1 MCGNSARRC
10 NRDLFLS
17 NLLRF
22 SVPPSSGDCG
32 RPIRWIYCM
41 HFDIWDPVALSSCL
55 IRRLDFFLTFIS
67 VICNYTMP
75 FFLKSVFIC
84 CSPDKL
90 WFVNIKAYTRRHWH
104 ERPHKRK
111 QIQSLYLRSFSIH
124 ILYMQGFFTL
134 YWSDVQCMLIVH
146 LQAQADVHHL
156 WYGRRA
162 ATRMRSEL
170 MASIYDKALKRK
182 DFSGIIGEKQ
192 KAEAAEKAAAAA
204 EASGPRKH
212 VVNLQVAIYP
222 YLLPRKKQ
230 QGKEEGR
237 KGESGKGRRPEGWCR
252 CGKNRELDG
261 QRC

>member
-1 MCGNSARRC
+1 M
-10 NRDLFLS
+10 
-17 NLLRF
+17 
-22 SVPPSSGDCG
+22 
-32 RPIRWIYCM
+32 
-41 HFDIWDPVALSSCL
+41 LSSCL

-84 CSPDKL
+84 CCPTNTDSLISRRILDAIDMKDST
-90 WFVNIKAYTRRHWH
+90 KESKSRAYIYALLAFT
-104 ERPHKRK
+104 
-111 QIQSLYLRSFSIH
+111 FSICKVFYS
-124 ILYMQGFFTL
+124 ILVGCSMHVY
-134 YWSDVQCMLIVH
+134 VH

-162 ATRMRSEL
+162 ASRMRSEL
-170 MASIYDKALKRK
+170 MAAIYDKALKRK

-192 KAEAAEKAAAAA
+192 KTEAAEKAAAAA

-212 VVNLQVAIYP
+212 VGNLQVAIHSHF
-222 YLLPRKKQ
+222 LPRKKQ

-237 KGESGKGRRPEGWCR
+237 KGESGQGGRPESWCR
-252 CGKNRELDG
+252 RWKNRELDG